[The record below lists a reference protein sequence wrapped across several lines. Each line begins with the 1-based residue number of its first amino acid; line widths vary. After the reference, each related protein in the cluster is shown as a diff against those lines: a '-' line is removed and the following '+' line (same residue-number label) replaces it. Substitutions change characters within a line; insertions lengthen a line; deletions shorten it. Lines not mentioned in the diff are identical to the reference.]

1 MSLTRKEQLVAAVAA
16 VLALGIL
23 VAVLLG
29 SWRWSV
35 VLGTVLALLITAVIL
50 VSLRRQDAMRAAHAK
65 RLKRLERKIDNL
77 ALRVVTESQATH
89 RELGGLIE
97 ELGDALKEDES

>member
-1 MSLTRKEQLVAAVAA
+1 MNLTRRELLAAAVAA
-16 VLALGIL
+16 GLALGIL
-23 VAVLLG
+23 VAVLMS

-35 VLGTVLALLITAVIL
+35 VLATVLALFITVVIL
-50 VSLRRQDAMRAAHAK
+50 ATLRRQDAVRAAHLK

-89 RELGGLIE
+89 KELGGLIE
-97 ELGDALKEDES
+97 DLGARLKDEES